1 MFSSPSYE
9 NELLEAPDHVS
20 SASAASTTSKCRYK
34 FMYPD
39 NIWIFLL
46 SLSYWLE
53 MNLAKD
59 CSKSMSQ
66 HVDTPEDLLLSKQ
79 YQVKQDN
86 CRATSRTSAFHLW
99 HHIAFI
105 SYGPGFHRWATEVC
119 FWSFTKKHIF
129 HVFLIRYLV
138 SKWILMVKQRNIV
151 KPWPLEK
158 AF

>member
-1 MFSSPSYE
+1 MCKAHTMFSSPSYE
-9 NELLEAPDHVS
+9 NELLEARDHVS

-39 NIWIFLL
+39 NICIFLL
-46 SLSYWLE
+46 SLCYWLE

-66 HVDTPEDLLLSKQ
+66 HADTPEDLLLSKQ

-86 CRATSRTSAFHLW
+86 CRATSRTFAFRLW
-99 HHIAFI
+99 YHIAFI

-119 FWSFTKKHIF
+119 FLIF
-129 HVFLIRYLV
+129 HKETHLPCFLNQI
-138 SKWILMVKQRNIV
+138 SCKQMDFDG
-151 KPWPLEK
+151 KTEK
-158 AF
+158 HC